1 MKPLDFGG
9 SGFEYFKIWIVN
21 ILLILITLGVYYPW
35 AKVRNQR
42 YFYANTTLEGRNF
55 EYHAT
60 GKQLLMGYIIAMV
73 FLMVVSIVQN
83 VSPIGAL
90 GAFLGLSIIIP
101 WVVWRSLA
109 FSMRMSSFSNVRFR
123 FVGDLKGA
131 YINFMLL
138 PGLLLLCIYGGPSL
152 VLLWLITLPTS
163 IGMEEGLLIATFAF
177 VLIVLMVYLFA
188 FLKNKN
194 THYMVNGYRF
204 GQGQFSTLL
213 ETQKFV
219 KILLKTLGLA
229 VLILMSI
236 AILTVFMM
244 VLAGSFPS
252 LLNIFS
258 QDASD
263 ILEWLLRHNI
273 EGALGLVYIAF
284 LMATFILVAYFQSQ
298 VRQYVF
304 ANTVLN
310 GKVNFSSS
318 LTTISLAWLMMSNFL
333 LVLVTLGLGT
343 PWAKVRRA
351 KLILKN
357 TLVDVEHGIDGF
369 ITQQQDKQSALGE
382 QIGDAFDVDIG
393 IGV

>member
-177 VLIVLMVYLFA
+177 VLIVLIVYLFA

-244 VLAGSFPS
+244 VLAGGFPS

-263 ILEWLLRHNI
+263 ILAWLLRHNI